1 MGSGLRGGLGFG
13 DFGVERFRFRGS
25 LGCLS
30 HLDCLGR
37 SLAQLLNCLASPTC
51 ILLTNKQTYMHT
63 YIHTHKHTYIHA
75 YIHTHKHTYIHTYI
89 HTNIHKYIHTN
100 IHTYI
105 HMLYNLMYRYMP
117 PFFVPPSL
125 NFVRSGSC
133 SDAEN
138 VGSGQHAKI
147 PEA

>member
-30 HLDCLGR
+30 YLDRLGR

-63 YIHTHKHTYIHA
+63 YIHTNI
-75 YIHTHKHTYIHTYI
+75 HTYIHTYTQI
-89 HTNIHKYIHTN
+89 YINTYIQTYKHTN

>member
-1 MGSGLRGGLGFG
+1 MFKLFG
-13 DFGVERFRFRGS
+13 PPGA
-25 LGCLS
+25 LS
-30 HLDCLGR
+30 C
-37 SLAQLLNCLASPTC
+37 ATPQLFSISHVYIAD
-51 ILLTNKQTYMHT
+51 KQTN
-63 YIHTHKHTYIHA
+63 IHA
-75 YIHTHKHTYIHTYI
+75 YIHTHKHTYMHTYI
-89 HTNIHKYIHTN
+89 HTNIHTYIHTYTQIYIN
-100 IHTYI
+100 TYIQTYKHTYIHTYI